1 MEKPL
6 ITQFVKKS
14 FDKPDEIL
22 DLPGNKIQQVNL
34 ENFTISRIEVEPG
47 WSWSETLPP
56 IIGTET
62 CQFEHP
68 IWMVISGR
76 FAVKMDDD
84 GTTQEFGPG
93 DIGMI
98 PPGHDAWVVGDEPVT
113 AIDIQ
118 VSDPGNK

>member
-1 MEKPL
+1 MEKPQ
-6 ITQFVKKS
+6 ITEFIKKN
-14 FDKPDEIL
+14 FDQPDENL
-22 DLPGNKIQQVNL
+22 DFPGNKIQQIKL
-34 ENFTISRIEVEPG
+34 GNFTVSRMVCEPG
-47 WSWSETLPP
+47 WSWSETLPS

-98 PPGHDAWVVGDEPVT
+98 PPGHDAWVVGDEPVV
-113 AIDIQ
+113 AFDIQ
-118 VSDPGNK
+118 VSDPGN